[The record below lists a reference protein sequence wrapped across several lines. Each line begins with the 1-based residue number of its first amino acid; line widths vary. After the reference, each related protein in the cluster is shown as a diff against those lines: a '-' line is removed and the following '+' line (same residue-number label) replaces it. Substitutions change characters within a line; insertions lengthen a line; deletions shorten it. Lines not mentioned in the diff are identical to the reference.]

1 MNVILVDDEK
11 QSLEKL
17 EAMVRNLR
25 PGAGCVAFGDADSA
39 LEYVGAHKADV
50 VILNFHLRE
59 ADSAALGRTLRERCP
74 RVNLLFCAAS
84 VDHAMDAWEMD
95 CSAYLL
101 RPITEEKL
109 RHAFENLRYPVEEN
123 RVEIQCFGNFEVYC
137 DGEPIW
143 FKYSRTKELFAYL
156 VDRKGARCSIRELA
170 AVLFGDD
177 AHRSYMYQIRLDL
190 VNTLDAL
197 GVGDIISHP
206 HGYLGLVRDRVKCDY
221 YDYLDHRLE
230 APVREYMTQYSF
242 GEQTCAALFME
253 IR

>member
-1 MNVILVDDEK
+1 MNVILVDEDPRSLDALKETVRK
-11 QSLEKL
+11 ALPGADIAGFGELEKVVL
-17 EAMVRNLR
+17 SRKADTVILVIRQEGKGIDLGKILQKKYPRMNILL
-25 PGAGCVAFGDADSA
+25 CADSM
-39 LEYVGAHKADV
+39 
-50 VILNFHLRE
+50 
-59 ADSAALGRTLRERCP
+59 
-74 RVNLLFCAAS
+74 
-84 VDHAMDAWEMD
+84 DHAMDAWEMD

-101 RPITEEKL
+101 QPITAEKL

-156 VDRKGARCSIRELA
+156 VDRKGARCSIRELS

-190 VNTLDAL
+190 VNTLDSL
-197 GVGDIISHP
+197 GVGDILSHP

-221 YDYLDHRLE
+221 YDYLDHKLE

-242 GEQTCAALFME
+242 GEQTCAALFMDA
-253 IR
+253 R